1 MANFSVSKVNQ
12 FYVASKLV
20 EGTDGHLS
28 TSDGVG
34 AIMPRYD
41 SKNNELTFE
50 YVSPGGVIR
59 TDRINLAHIT
69 HKKARKAEKC
79 RRPLLAK
86 RITLSDLNG
95 STSGNATVSGSNVD
109 IIPGENYVLGLEFI
123 HYIGMSD
130 QDKYFVTAAVH
141 GTSTMT
147 SAEFYTRMAYS
158 IARNLSREPAAL
170 VDIYLVTSD
179 TFDPSTATKVEI
191 KPSELTDTKLA
202 AAITANTTATGI
214 VVKERILDNYEQGI
228 GDKKPIDFVFSFDEI
243 CYNSVDMKWGYE
255 TDITMTSA
263 ESQAATA
270 VYDGTNAE
278 TALVLGNGRTTAD
291 QEYFYMG
298 ERGDQERHLGWPN
311 NVRTKYL
318 VDDTKEYDYLT
329 MNFYFSPGDN
339 DAGVRSTKVIIIVA
353 EKGSVISSI
362 VTKLA
367 EYGITFKSNDT
378 GKENGETD
386 F

>member
-20 EGTDGHLS
+20 EGTDGHIS
-28 TSDGVG
+28 VSDGVG
-34 AIMPRYD
+34 AIMPRFD
-41 SKNNELTFE
+41 AKNNELTFE
-50 YVSPGGVIR
+50 YVSPGGIIR
-59 TDRINLAHIT
+59 TDRINLGRIT

-95 STSGNATVSGSNVD
+95 SSSGNATLSSEGVD
-109 IIPGENYVLGLEFI
+109 IIPGENYILGLEFI

-130 QDKYFVTAAVH
+130 QDKYYVTAAVH
-141 GTSTMT
+141 GTAGMT

-179 TFDPSTATKVEI
+179 TFDPASDTKVEI
-191 KPSELTDTKLA
+191 KPSELTDVKLA
-202 AAITANTTATGI
+202 AAITANTKATGI
-214 VVKERILDNYEQGI
+214 VVKERILDNYEQGV
-228 GDKKPIDFVFSFDEI
+228 GDHKPIDFVFSFDEI

-255 TDITMTSA
+255 TNITLSSA
-263 ESQAATA
+263 DSQTA
-270 VYDGTNAE
+270 KVYDGTNAE
-278 TALVLGNGRTTAD
+278 IALVMGNGRTIAD
-291 QEYFYMG
+291 MEYFYMG

-311 NVRTKYL
+311 NIRTKYL
-318 VDDTKEYDYLT
+318 VDDTKEYDCLT
-329 MNFYFSPGDN
+329 INFYFSPGDN
-339 DAGVRSTKVIIIVA
+339 DAGVRSTKVINIVA
-353 EKGSVISSI
+353 VKGDVISAI

-367 EYGITFKSNDT
+367 EYGITFKANDA

>member
-12 FYVASKLV
+12 FYVASKLA

-41 SKNNELTFE
+41 AKNNELTFE

-59 TDRINLAHIT
+59 TDRINLGRIT

-86 RITLSDLNG
+86 RISLSDLNG
-95 STSGNATVSGSNVD
+95 STSGNATVSAENVD
-109 IIPGENYVLGLEFI
+109 IIPGENYILGLEFI

-141 GTSTMT
+141 GTAGMT

-170 VDIYLVTSD
+170 VDIYLVTSA
-179 TFDPSTATKVEI
+179 TFDPSTDTKVEI
-191 KPSELTDTKLA
+191 KPSELTDIKLA
-202 AAITANTTATGI
+202 AAIAANTKATGI
-214 VVKERILDNYEQGI
+214 VVKERILDNYEQGV
-228 GDKKPIDFVFSFDEI
+228 GEHKPIDFVFSFDDI
-243 CYNSVDMKWGYE
+243 CYNSVDMKWGYD
-255 TDITMTSA
+255 TDITLTSA
-263 ESQAATA
+263 ESTTA
-270 VYDGTNAE
+270 KVYDGTNAE
-278 TALVLGNGRTTAD
+278 TALVMGNGRTTAD
-291 QEYFYMG
+291 MEYFYMG

-311 NVRTKYL
+311 NIRTKYL

-339 DAGVRSTKVIIIVA
+339 DAGTRSTKVITIVA
-353 EKGSVISSI
+353 VKGDVISSI

-367 EYGITFKSNDT
+367 EYGITFKANDS